1 MEIKKEKQI
10 RRKRDRDR
18 EIMRLRKGQN
28 ESDEHN
34 THIAAYST

>member
-10 RRKRDRDR
+10 RRKKDRDR
-18 EIMRLRKGQN
+18 EILRLRKGQT
-28 ESDEHN
+28 ERDEHN